1 MEKSRSHFAKPRSL
15 CVSKNFIGTGKFD
28 LQKQSQDSYY
38 RCSNCGDFV
47 DFYSRKHQKK
57 EKAIEKINGS
67 EAESGSETKSDSE
80 SISSCNIAEKRK
92 IEDNEIDESDSSS
105 KSSLSYNDH
114 VPLILEDIPKR

>member
-1 MEKSRSHFAKPRSL
+1 MWLSTKKTFK
-15 CVSKNFIGTGKFD
+15 
-28 LQKQSQDSYY
+28 
-38 RCSNCGDFV
+38 
-47 DFYSRKHQKK
+47 KHQKK

-92 IEDNEIDESDSSS
+92 IEDNEIDESDASS

-114 VPLILEDIPKR
+114 VPLILQDISKR